1 VSTEATE
8 WPLGLCDAILRRA
21 VHKFSVVAYDAGY
34 CFLTWDR
41 LAVAIWRLGPTIASV
56 RNMSS
61 VVRSLMTSQ
70 RAACSFLG
78 IVEPTSPPPDEKA
91 RGELAKFIR
100 EVVPKLAIAV
110 IVGEGG
116 GFRASLVRAVGVTLT
131 TLMPNRVPFKFP
143 TSVDDAA
150 ILIAPHL
157 SEAAGGVAGLR
168 RALADARAQFPL
180 ASG

>member
-1 VSTEATE
+1 MS
-8 WPLGLCDAILRRA
+8 
-21 VHKFSVVAYDAGY
+21 
-34 CFLTWDR
+34 
-41 LAVAIWRLGPTIASV
+41 LA
-56 RNMSS
+56 
-61 VVRSLMTSQ
+61 VRSLMTSQ
-70 RAACSFLG
+70 GEACSFLG

-91 RGELAKFIR
+91 RGELVKFIS

-143 TSVDDAA
+143 SSVDDAA

-157 SEAAGGVAGLR
+157 SVGAGGVPGFR
-168 RALADARAQFPL
+168 RALADARAEFPL
-180 ASG
+180 GSATRT